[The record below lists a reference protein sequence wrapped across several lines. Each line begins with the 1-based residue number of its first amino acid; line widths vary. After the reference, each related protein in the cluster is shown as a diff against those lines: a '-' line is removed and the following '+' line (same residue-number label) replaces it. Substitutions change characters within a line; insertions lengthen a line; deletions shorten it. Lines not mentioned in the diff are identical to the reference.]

1 MLKAFLVLLQPL
13 LLAVRSV
20 DGVVHLDFDPHR
32 GLRERPQLPELARGP
47 VSTAEQSR

>member
-1 MLKAFLVLLQPL
+1 MIPCSLAAS

-32 GLRERPQLPELARGP
+32 GLRERPQLPEFAAG
-47 VSTAEQSR
+47 QSR